1 MKRISFYKKLKLF
14 FFYKKVLKKQ
24 KEDLERNL
32 NIRLDDAY
40 RMYTV
45 LNIPENI
52 IGDSYILKK
61 SDRDVIAQAYIKEY
75 TSTLSKYLNNNGL
88 NELYSTYD
96 IKKVDKYSYLIVI
109 GYSLLQSEKLYD
121 RLYYRVIPIVS
132 LLLILSVIYFTLK

>member
-24 KEDLERNL
+24 REDLEKNL

-61 SDRDVIAQAYIKEY
+61 SDRDIIVQAYIKEY
-75 TSTLSKYLNNNGL
+75 TLTLSKYLNNNGL

-121 RLYYRVIPIVS
+121 RFYYRVVPITTI
-132 LLLILSVIYFTLK
+132 LLLLSIIYFIF

>member
-52 IGDSYILKK
+52 IGDSYILKR
-61 SDRDVIAQAYIKEY
+61 SDRDVIIQAYIKEY

-109 GYSLLQSEKLYD
+109 GYSLLQSDKLYD
-121 RLYYRVIPIVS
+121 RLYYRVIPIIS
-132 LLLILSVIYFTLK
+132 LLLISVIYFTLK

>member
-109 GYSLLQSEKLYD
+109 GYSLLQSDKLYD
-121 RLYYRVIPIVS
+121 RLYYRVIPIIS
-132 LLLILSVIYFTLK
+132 LLLISVIYFTLK

>member
-1 MKRISFYKKLKLF
+1 MKRISFYKKLKFF

-109 GYSLLQSEKLYD
+109 GYSLLQSDKLYD
-121 RLYYRVIPIVS
+121 RLYYRVIPIIS
-132 LLLILSVIYFTLK
+132 LLLISVIYFTLK

>member
-24 KEDLERNL
+24 REDLERNL

-75 TSTLSKYLNNNGL
+75 TLTLSKYLNNNGL

-109 GYSLLQSEKLYD
+109 GYSLLQSEELYD
-121 RLYYRVIPIVS
+121 KFYYRVVPITTI
-132 LLLILSVIYFTLK
+132 LLILSIIYFIF

>member
-1 MKRISFYKKLKLF
+1 MKRISFYKKLKFF

-61 SDRDVIAQAYIKEY
+61 SDRDVIIQEYIKEY

-109 GYSLLQSEKLYD
+109 GYSLLQSDKLYD
-121 RLYYRVIPIVS
+121 RLYYRVIPIIS
-132 LLLILSVIYFTLK
+132 LLLISVIYFTLK

>member
-24 KEDLERNL
+24 REDLERNL

-75 TSTLSKYLNNNGL
+75 TLTLSKYLNNNGL

-121 RLYYRVIPIVS
+121 RFYYRVVPITTI
-132 LLLILSVIYFTLK
+132 LLLLSIIYFIF